1 MPIEIR
7 THQDRPIDPPGIRRL
22 YDGEGWWPEPARDE
36 PSIIRMLAG
45 GPAVGAWRDDEL
57 VGFVRAVTDGVF
69 RAYIEDM
76 VVGSGVR
83 GQGVGARLLERLHQE
98 LAEIDV
104 ISLFCHRDLD
114 GFYEAAGYT
123 FTGQHVAHRVRRS

>member
-7 THQDRPIDPPGIRRL
+7 THQDRPIDPQGIRRL
-22 YDGEGWWPEPARDE
+22 YDGESWWPEPARDE
-36 PSIIRMLAG
+36 PSISRMLAG
-45 GPAVGAWRDDEL
+45 GPAAGAWQQDEL

-76 VVGSGVR
+76 VVAAGVR

-98 LAEIDV
+98 LAGIDV
-104 ISLFCHRDLD
+104 ISLFCHRELD
-114 GFYEAAGYT
+114 GFYEATGYT
-123 FTGQHVAHRVRRS
+123 FTKQHVAHRRRDS